1 MTPLVFNNSSCQ
13 GGQIIRSLSYQS
25 SFNMPYLIEN
35 VRIEILMMIS
45 YSVRRRS
52 QVEVAQLFREQQG
65 TISKIGTQAELGLC
79 R

>member
-13 GGQIIRSLSYQS
+13 GGQIVRSLSYQS

-45 YSVRRRS
+45 IVSEDEVRLR
-52 QVEVAQLFREQQG
+52 VPNYFEN
-65 TISKIGTQAELGLC
+65 SKVP
-79 R
+79 